1 MERSW
6 KKITVLPVGHDTTP
20 WLENEEWTQ
29 ALTLVLERMEENQR
43 RWLMG
48 LLSLQLGHG
57 GQLRLA
63 EITGMEPDTI
73 RAGQRDLASGL
84 EDWPHGRARRE
95 GAGRTPLTQKDPTL
109 EGDLDEL
116 IRDRIAGDPGSN
128 DTWVRSTLREL
139 QKALNKQGHTIS
151 HTTVR
156 ELLKKKGI
164 RCRPTVSASPVRLT
178 RTATRSSSTS
188 RKRRKSS

>member
-6 KKITVLPVGHDTTP
+6 KKITVLPVGHNTTP
-20 WLENEEWTQ
+20 WLEDEAWRQ

-48 LLSLQLGHG
+48 LLSLQLGRG

-84 EDWPHGRARRE
+84 EDCPDGRTRRE
-95 GAGRTPLTQKDPTL
+95 GAGRRALTEQDPTL
-109 EGDLDEL
+109 ERDLDAL
-116 IRDRIAGDPGSN
+116 IRDRIAGNPNSG

-139 QKALNKQGHTIS
+139 QKALNKQGHAIS

-156 ELLKKKGI
+156 ELLKKRGI
-164 RCRPTVSASPVRLT
+164 RCRPTASVSPVRPT

-188 RKRRKSS
+188 RRRRKSS